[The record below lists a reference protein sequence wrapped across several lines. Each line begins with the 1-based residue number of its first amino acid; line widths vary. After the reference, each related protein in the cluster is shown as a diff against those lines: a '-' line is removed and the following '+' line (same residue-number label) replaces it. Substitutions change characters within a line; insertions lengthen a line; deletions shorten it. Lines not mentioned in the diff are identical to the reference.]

1 VTDLNARLDTIE
13 LTAKFA
19 RLNMSTALIASHHL
33 LNVPF
38 TDRPELSPWTRSIR
52 PALDYVR
59 QSAGEHVPALV
70 AALRAVL
77 DAREQMQRERNALM
91 HLSRNLPTIYGYDK
105 CIELLDAALAS
116 TEEPSP

>member
-77 DAREQMQRERNALM
+77 DLHKPEGT
-91 HLSRNLPTIYGYDK
+91 NLHWCENDGIAWPCPTYTAVA
-105 CIELLDAALAS
+105 AAL
-116 TEEPSP
+116 EES